1 VLVLIDVFVLH
12 VMVVE
17 IVCSCELVL
26 DGSVTVMEL
35 VDTKELSTDVKSDC
49 VRARREARRDGGLGS
64 AVSDVFGTWI
74 PSDSLD
80 W

>member
-1 VLVLIDVFVLH
+1 MIIEVFVLH

-35 VDTKELSTDVKSDC
+35 VDTKELSTDVKSDW
-49 VRARREARRDGGLGS
+49 VRARREDLRDGGLGS
-64 AVSDVFGTWI
+64 AVSDVFWTLI
-74 PSDSLD
+74 PSDSVD